1 MPAVSQSILTATCQH
16 DECQLL
22 VHALIIRIIVLISSR
37 RNPPTHQPTAHQCD
51 LCKVKCAVRVYIET
65 ILLHDYS
72 YAHLKTKV
80 ILSSSL
86 L

>member
-37 RNPPTHQPTAHQCD
+37 RNPPTAHQCD